1 MFKKQPRN
9 LAVVDVPQGL
19 VVQVAVVVTL
29 TVEDIV
35 MALVASLDGFNL
47 RVTNSK
53 GDQTYIHINSN

>member
-1 MFKKQPRN
+1 M
-9 LAVVDVPQGL
+9 VDVPQGL

-47 RVTNSK
+47 RVINSK